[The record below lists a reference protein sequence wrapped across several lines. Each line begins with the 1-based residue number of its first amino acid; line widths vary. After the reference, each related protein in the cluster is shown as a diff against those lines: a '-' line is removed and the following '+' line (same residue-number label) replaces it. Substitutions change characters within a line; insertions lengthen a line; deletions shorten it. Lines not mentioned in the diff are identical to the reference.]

1 MNLGPDVRGLVVGEV
16 RPDSRA
22 ASAGIRTGDV
32 IEEVNR
38 QPVTSVDELRDAIR
52 NAPDRPMLV
61 LVHRGGTDLF
71 LTVDAA
77 S

>member
-1 MNLGPDVRGLVVGEV
+1 
-16 RPDSRA
+16 
-22 ASAGIRTGDV
+22 
-32 IEEVNR
+32 
-38 QPVTSVDELRDAIR
+38 VTSVDELRDAIR